1 MAAALWVITSNQ
13 ADGKGTDVKKGRK
26 RLNRIDGGMFN
37 CIVSI
42 PSRIERDKTR
52 LVSDNNQISSSSVD
66 SNEETREVCD
76 AIWNAPGQHT
86 YATRSAAESGRL
98 QHDKSFL

>member
-1 MAAALWVITSNQ
+1 
-13 ADGKGTDVKKGRK
+13 
-26 RLNRIDGGMFN
+26 MFN
-37 CIVSI
+37 SIVSI

-52 LVSDNNQISSSSVD
+52 LVSDCNNQISSSSVD
-66 SNEETREVCD
+66 SNEETGEVCD